1 MNRTKKMAQIV
12 ANIDKRFVTRE
23 VNTAGELDHRIHC
36 FMEKLASTDDLPAV
50 GVGIWPHGVGRK
62 WLFVDDI
69 LPASGP
75 RRVGAGLGHLEPLLA
90 PRHMV
95 ARADGGQQV
104 DDEGQDVEGEDEGN
118 DWRPLGLPL

>member
-1 MNRTKKMAQIV
+1 
-12 ANIDKRFVTRE
+12 
-23 VNTAGELDHRIHC
+23 
-36 FMEKLASTDDLPAV
+36 MEKLASTDDLPAV

-75 RRVGAGLGHLEPLLA
+75 RRVGAGLGHLERLLA

-104 DDEGQDVEGEDEGN
+104 DDEGQDVEGENEGN
-118 DWRPLGLPL
+118 DWRPLGLPPLALGGIGKHTPLQYCRGVLRMAVMTADTKAD